1 MIEPIDEDER
11 AVLLAELLIERFGRR
26 PRRGEESTKRIIAQR
41 RRVLCGTEKNTKSA
55 SKRGEVA

>member
-1 MIEPIDEDER
+1 MIEPVDEDER
-11 AVLLAELLIERFGRR
+11 AVLLAELLIERFGRPPYR
-26 PRRGEESTKRIIAQR
+26 KETAKRIIAQR